1 MKGDRRMINL
11 QSITEENWLKVTE
24 LTVNEEQKRFL
35 APPIGILARAYVYR
49 NCNGKVY
56 VIADD
61 NLIVGVSLVREFT
74 DEPLGYELQQFMIDK
89 KYQGKGYGKK
99 ALELILDELRKE
111 HHYDHVEVC
120 VNKEDNIAIHVYEKA
135 GFVDSGYIDDDLP
148 DYLNLIC
155 YFDK

>member
-1 MKGDRRMINL
+1 M
-11 QSITEENWLKVTE
+11 
-24 LTVNEEQKRFL
+24 
-35 APPIGILARAYVYR
+35 
-49 NCNGKVY
+49 
-56 VIADD
+56 
-61 NLIVGVSLVREFT
+61 REFT

-89 KYQGKGYGKK
+89 KYQGKGYGKR

-111 HHYDHVEVC
+111 HHYDYVEVC

>member
-24 LTVNEEQKRFL
+24 LTVNEEQKKFL

-61 NLIVGVSLVREFT
+61 SLIVGVSLVRKST
-74 DEPLGYELQQFMIDK
+74 AVRTGSWIQYCR
-89 KYQGKGYGKK
+89 KK
-99 ALELILDELRKE
+99 A
-111 HHYDHVEVC
+111 
-120 VNKEDNIAIHVYEKA
+120 IAIYMKKWVIVKPEKR
-135 GFVDSGYIDDDLP
+135 
-148 DYLNLIC
+148 
-155 YFDK
+155 K